1 MFDFNYKDLKEWLER
16 SKACGKIYYRV
27 IKHLIYGIYSY
38 DIETASDLNI
48 FLNSTKQYEKTYE
61 PHKIEGNILQLTK
74 KIIFDI
80 KKEEIKDECTL

>member
-1 MFDFNYKDLKEWLER
+1 MFYFNYKDLKEWLEC
-16 SKACGKIYYRV
+16 SKAGGKIYYRV

-74 KIIFDI
+74 KIISDI